1 MKQLVMRMMMM
12 IMMRMKSKMTIEE
25 FLECKTHWLKEWQ
38 DKYRLLDID
47 FEMYMIMNGLSR
59 EEFDKLI
66 KESNDKTSH

>member
-1 MKQLVMRMMMM
+1 MMMM
-12 IMMRMKSKMTIEE
+12 IMMRMKSKMIIEE

-47 FEMYMIMNGLSR
+47 FEMYMLMNGLSR

>member
-25 FLECKTHWLKEWQ
+25 FQTHWLKEWQ

>member
-1 MKQLVMRMMMM
+1 
-12 IMMRMKSKMTIEE
+12 MTIEE

>member
-47 FEMYMIMNGLSR
+47 FEMYMLMNGLSR

>member
-1 MKQLVMRMMMM
+1 MKQLVMRMMM